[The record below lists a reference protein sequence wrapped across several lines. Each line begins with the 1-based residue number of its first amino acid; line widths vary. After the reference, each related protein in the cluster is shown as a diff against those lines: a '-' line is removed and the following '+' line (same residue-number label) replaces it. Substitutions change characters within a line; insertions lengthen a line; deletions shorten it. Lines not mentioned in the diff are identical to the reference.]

1 MSLQQNNPGRRW
13 PFVILVAL
21 IVLLIAG
28 FAAYRFAIRTIEAR
42 IMTAIGPQGEVKE
55 LRVSPAG
62 IEITGLRIR
71 ASDGGEKNASWP
83 AEDEFR
89 ADRVLVVPSLFD
101 LLRSRVILDV
111 IRVEGAYVSML
122 RARDGKMR
130 ILPSRLETGPSS
142 SASSK
147 PESTTVSAPATPPT
161 PAPSTDSASST
172 TPVTI
177 NSIELTNG
185 SIDFFDATI
194 RKTPVKQRLEQIN
207 AQIGKISFPDLA
219 GQSEIRFQAV
229 HKGVQRDG
237 KISVEGSVELATR
250 DSGITTVLRDVD
262 MLSLQ
267 PYLVKGSDA
276 GIRKGSLDFELN
288 SSIKQG
294 MLYAPGSLAL
304 SDLELASSS
313 ATVLGIPRKLV
324 TAMMKNKKG
333 KISVNFVLTGDIN
346 DPEYSLNE
354 NLSTRIAAALAG
366 KLGVSVEGLAKGLGE
381 LGGATA
387 ESIGKALARPRKK

>member
-1 MSLQQNNPGRRW
+1 MSLQQSNPGRRW

-62 IEITGLRIR
+62 IEIMGLRIR
-71 ASDGGEKNASWP
+71 ASDGGEKNAGWP

-101 LLRSRVILDV
+101 LLRSRVILDL

-130 ILPSRLETGPSS
+130 ILPSRLETGPSA
-142 SASSK
+142 SASTK
-147 PESTTVSAPATPPT
+147 PESTTVSAPA
-161 PAPSTDSASST
+161 PAQSEDSASST

-177 NSIELTNG
+177 NGIELTNG

-207 AQIGKISFPDLA
+207 AHIGKITLPDLA
-219 GQSEIRFQAV
+219 GQSEIRFEAI

-237 KISVEGSVELATR
+237 KVSIEGSVELATR
-250 DSGITTVLRDVD
+250 DLGITTVLSDVD

-294 MLYAPGSLAL
+294 MLYAPGSLVL

-354 NLSTRIAAALAG
+354 NLSTRIAASLAG
-366 KLGVSVEGLAKGLGE
+366 KLGVNVEGLAKGLGE
-381 LGGATA
+381 VGGATA
-387 ESIGKALARPRKK
+387 ESIGKALRRPKK

>member
-1 MSLQQNNPGRRW
+1 MSLQQSNPGRRW

-101 LLRSRVILDV
+101 LLRSRVILDL

-122 RARDGKMR
+122 RARGGKMR
-130 ILPSRLETGPSS
+130 ILPSRLETGPSA
-142 SASSK
+142 SASTK
-147 PESTTVSAPATPPT
+147 PESTTVSAPA
-161 PAPSTDSASST
+161 PAQSEDSASST

-177 NSIELTNG
+177 NGIELTNG

-207 AQIGKISFPDLA
+207 AHIGKITLPDLA
-219 GQSEIRFQAV
+219 GQSEIRFEAI

-237 KISVEGSVELATR
+237 KVSIEGSVELATR
-250 DSGITTVLRDVD
+250 DLGITTVLSDVD

-294 MLYAPGSLAL
+294 MLYAPGSLVL

-354 NLSTRIAAALAG
+354 NLSTRIAASLAG
-366 KLGVSVEGLAKGLGE
+366 KLGVNVEGLAKGLGE
-381 LGGATA
+381 VGGATA

>member
-1 MSLQQNNPGRRW
+1 MSLQQSNPGRRW

-71 ASDGGEKNASWP
+71 ASDGGEKNAGWP

-101 LLRSRVILDV
+101 LLRSRVILDL

-122 RARDGKMR
+122 RARGGKMR
-130 ILPSRLETGPSS
+130 ILPSRLETGPSA
-142 SASSK
+142 SASTK
-147 PESTTVSAPATPPT
+147 PESTTVSAPA
-161 PAPSTDSASST
+161 PAQSEDSASST
-172 TPVTI
+172 SPVTI
-177 NSIELTNG
+177 NCIELTNG

-207 AQIGKISFPDLA
+207 AHIGKITLPDLA
-219 GQSEIRFQAV
+219 GQSEIRFEAI

-237 KISVEGSVELATR
+237 KVSIEGSVELATR
-250 DSGITTVLRDVD
+250 DSGITTVLSDVD

-294 MLYAPGSLAL
+294 MLYAPGSLVL

-354 NLSTRIAAALAG
+354 NLSTRIAASLAG
-366 KLGVSVEGLAKGLGE
+366 KLGVNVEGLAKGLGE
-381 LGGATA
+381 VGGATA
-387 ESIGKALARPRKK
+387 ESIGKALRRPKK

>member
-1 MSLQQNNPGRRW
+1 MSLQQSNPGRRW

-71 ASDGGEKNASWP
+71 ASDGGEKNAGWP

-101 LLRSRVILDV
+101 LLRSRVILDL

-122 RARDGKMR
+122 RARGGKMR
-130 ILPSRLETGPSS
+130 ILPSRLETGPSA
-142 SASSK
+142 SASTK
-147 PESTTVSAPATPPT
+147 PESTTVSAPA
-161 PAPSTDSASST
+161 PAQSEDSASST

-177 NSIELTNG
+177 NGIELTNG

-207 AQIGKISFPDLA
+207 AHIGKITLPDLA
-219 GQSEIRFQAV
+219 GQSEIRFEAI

-237 KISVEGSVELATR
+237 KVSIEGSVELATR
-250 DSGITTVLRDVD
+250 DSGITTVLSDVD

-294 MLYAPGSLAL
+294 MLYAPGSLVL

-354 NLSTRIAAALAG
+354 NLSTRIAASLAG
-366 KLGVSVEGLAKGLGE
+366 KLGVNVEGLAKGLGE
-381 LGGATA
+381 VGGATA
-387 ESIGKALARPRKK
+387 ESIGKALRRPKK

>member
-62 IEITGLRIR
+62 IEIMGLRIR
-71 ASDGGEKNASWP
+71 ASDGGEKNAGWP

-101 LLRSRVILDV
+101 LLRSRVILDL

-130 ILPSRLETGPSS
+130 ILPSRLETVPSS

-147 PESTTVSAPATPPT
+147 PESTTVSAPA
-161 PAPSTDSASST
+161 PAQSEDSASST

-177 NSIELTNG
+177 NGIELTNG

-207 AQIGKISFPDLA
+207 AHIGKITLPDLA
-219 GQSEIRFQAV
+219 GQSEIRFQAI

-250 DSGITTVLRDVD
+250 DSGITTVFRDVD

-267 PYLVKGSDA
+267 PYLVKGNDA

-366 KLGVSVEGLAKGLGE
+366 KLGVNVEGLAKGLGE

>member
-71 ASDGGEKNASWP
+71 ASDGGEKNAGWP

-101 LLRSRVILDV
+101 LLRSRVILDL

-130 ILPSRLETGPSS
+130 ILPSRLETGPSA
-142 SASSK
+142 SASTK
-147 PESTTVSAPATPPT
+147 PESTTVSAPA
-161 PAPSTDSASST
+161 PAQSEDSASST

-177 NSIELTNG
+177 NGIELTNG

-207 AQIGKISFPDLA
+207 AHIGKITLPDLA
-219 GQSEIRFQAV
+219 GQSEIRFEAI

-237 KISVEGSVELATR
+237 KVSIEGSVELATR
-250 DSGITTVLRDVD
+250 DSGITTVLSDVD

-294 MLYAPGSLAL
+294 MLYAPGSLVL

-354 NLSTRIAAALAG
+354 NLSTRIAASLAG
-366 KLGVSVEGLAKGLGE
+366 KLGVNVEGLAKGLGE
-381 LGGATA
+381 VGGATA
-387 ESIGKALARPRKK
+387 ESIGKALRRPKK

>member
-1 MSLQQNNPGRRW
+1 MSLQQSNPGRRW

-62 IEITGLRIR
+62 IEIMGLRIR
-71 ASDGGEKNASWP
+71 ASDGGEKNAGWP

-101 LLRSRVILDV
+101 LLRSRVILDL

-122 RARDGKMR
+122 RARGGKMR
-130 ILPSRLETGPSS
+130 ILPSRLETGPSA
-142 SASSK
+142 SASTK
-147 PESTTVSAPATPPT
+147 PESTTVSAPA
-161 PAPSTDSASST
+161 PAQSEDSASST

-177 NSIELTNG
+177 NGIELTNG

-207 AQIGKISFPDLA
+207 AHIGKITLPDLA
-219 GQSEIRFQAV
+219 GQSEIRFEAI

-237 KISVEGSVELATR
+237 KVSIEGSVELATH
-250 DSGITTVLRDVD
+250 DSGITTVLSDVD

-294 MLYAPGSLAL
+294 MLYAPGSLVL

-354 NLSTRIAAALAG
+354 NLSTRIAASLAG
-366 KLGVSVEGLAKGLGE
+366 KLGVNVEGLAKGLGE
-381 LGGATA
+381 VGGATA
-387 ESIGKALARPRKK
+387 ESIGKALRRPKK

>member
-71 ASDGGEKNASWP
+71 ASDGGEKNAGWP

-101 LLRSRVILDV
+101 LLRSRVILDL

-130 ILPSRLETGPSS
+130 ILPSRLETGPSA
-142 SASSK
+142 SASTK
-147 PESTTVSAPATPPT
+147 PESTTVSAPA
-161 PAPSTDSASST
+161 PAQSEDSASST

-177 NSIELTNG
+177 NGIELTNG

-207 AQIGKISFPDLA
+207 AHIGKITLPDLA
-219 GQSEIRFQAV
+219 GQSEIRFEAI

-237 KISVEGSVELATR
+237 KVSIEGSVELATR
-250 DSGITTVLRDVD
+250 DSGIATVLSDVD

-294 MLYAPGSLAL
+294 MLYAPGSLVL

-354 NLSTRIAAALAG
+354 NLSTRIAASLAG
-366 KLGVSVEGLAKGLGE
+366 KLGVNVEGLAKGLGE

>member
-1 MSLQQNNPGRRW
+1 MSLQQSNPGRRW

-101 LLRSRVILDV
+101 LLRSRVILDL

-122 RARDGKMR
+122 RARGGKMR
-130 ILPSRLETGPSS
+130 ILPSRLETGPSA
-142 SASSK
+142 SASTK
-147 PESTTVSAPATPPT
+147 PESTTVSAPA
-161 PAPSTDSASST
+161 PAQSEDSASST

-177 NSIELTNG
+177 NGIELTNG

-207 AQIGKISFPDLA
+207 AHIGKITLPDLA
-219 GQSEIRFQAV
+219 GQSEIRFEAI

-237 KISVEGSVELATR
+237 KVSIEGSVELATR
-250 DSGITTVLRDVD
+250 DSGITTVLSDVD

-294 MLYAPGSLAL
+294 MLYAPGSLVL

-354 NLSTRIAAALAG
+354 NLSTRIAASLAG
-366 KLGVSVEGLAKGLGE
+366 KLGVNVEGLAKGLGE
-381 LGGATA
+381 VGGATA
-387 ESIGKALARPRKK
+387 ESIGKALRRPKK

>member
-1 MSLQQNNPGRRW
+1 MSLQQSNPGRRW

-62 IEITGLRIR
+62 IEIMGLRIR

-101 LLRSRVILDV
+101 LLRSRVILDL

-122 RARDGKMR
+122 RARGGKMR
-130 ILPSRLETGPSS
+130 ILPSRLETGPSA
-142 SASSK
+142 SASTK
-147 PESTTVSAPATPPT
+147 PESTTVSAPA
-161 PAPSTDSASST
+161 PAQSEDSASST

-177 NSIELTNG
+177 NGIELTNG

-207 AQIGKISFPDLA
+207 AHIGKITLPDLA
-219 GQSEIRFQAV
+219 GQSEIRFEAI

-237 KISVEGSVELATR
+237 KVSIEGSVELATR
-250 DSGITTVLRDVD
+250 DSGITTVLSDVD

-294 MLYAPGSLAL
+294 MLYAPGSLVL

-354 NLSTRIAAALAG
+354 NLSTRIAASLAG
-366 KLGVSVEGLAKGLGE
+366 KLGVNVEGLAKGLGE
-381 LGGATA
+381 VGGATA
-387 ESIGKALARPRKK
+387 ESIGKALRRPKK

>member
-1 MSLQQNNPGRRW
+1 MSLQQSNPGRRW

-71 ASDGGEKNASWP
+71 ASDGREKNASWP

-122 RARDGKMR
+122 RARGGKMR
-130 ILPSRLETGPSS
+130 ILPSRLETGPSA
-142 SASSK
+142 SASTK
-147 PESTTVSAPATPPT
+147 PESTTVSAPA
-161 PAPSTDSASST
+161 PAQSEDSASST

-177 NSIELTNG
+177 NGIELTNG

-207 AQIGKISFPDLA
+207 AHIGKITLPDLA
-219 GQSEIRFQAV
+219 GQSEIRFEAI

-237 KISVEGSVELATR
+237 KVSIEGSVELATR
-250 DSGITTVLRDVD
+250 DSGITTVLSDVD

-294 MLYAPGSLAL
+294 MLYAPGSLVL

-354 NLSTRIAAALAG
+354 NLSTRIAASLAG
-366 KLGVSVEGLAKGLGE
+366 KLGVNVEGLAKGLGE
-381 LGGATA
+381 VGGATA
-387 ESIGKALARPRKK
+387 ESIGKALRRPKK

>member
-71 ASDGGEKNASWP
+71 ASDGGEKNAGWP

-111 IRVEGAYVSML
+111 IHVEGAYVSML

-130 ILPSRLETGPSS
+130 ILPSRLETGPSA
-142 SASSK
+142 SASTK
-147 PESTTVSAPATPPT
+147 PESTTVSAPA
-161 PAPSTDSASST
+161 PAQSKDSASST

-177 NSIELTNG
+177 NGIELTNG

-207 AQIGKISFPDLA
+207 AHIGKITLPDLA
-219 GQSEIRFQAV
+219 GQSEIRFEAI

-237 KISVEGSVELATR
+237 KVSIEGSVELATR
-250 DSGITTVLRDVD
+250 DSGITTVLSDVD

-294 MLYAPGSLAL
+294 MLYAPGSLVL

-354 NLSTRIAAALAG
+354 NLSTRIAASLAG
-366 KLGVSVEGLAKGLGE
+366 KLGVNVEGLAKGLGE
-381 LGGATA
+381 VGGATA
-387 ESIGKALARPRKK
+387 ESIGKALRRPKK